1 MSESSTKP
9 YFVRAVHQWC
19 SDNGYTPYMSVLVN
33 KDTHV
38 PREYVRNGEIVL
50 NVGWMAT
57 SKLELGNEF
66 VSFNAR
72 FNGSAREI
80 YVPVAQISAI
90 YARETG
96 QGMVFEIAK
105 PLVEAGDEEAQTAS
119 ESSLPSTPLRML
131 APVSPPAES
140 APGAKGAVKE
150 AYLQIAPLASLE
162 PGLVAPEA
170 ENSDPAEQSPPPLRS
185 KPTLTRVK

>member
-105 PLVEAGDEEAQTAS
+105 PLGEAGDELQQTES
-119 ESSLPSTPLRML
+119 ESSRASTPLRML
-131 APVSPPAES
+131 TPLSQSVDSTQGS
-140 APGAKGAVKE
+140 TGAVKG
-150 AYLQIAPLASLE
+150 AYLEIAPLALIE
-162 PGLVAPEA
+162 PGLAAEA
-170 ENSDPAEQSPPPLRS
+170 ENSDPAESSSPHLRS